1 MGIKN
6 LFQIIKPILKEIN
19 ISQIQNSKVWI
30 DIYSWIHKG
39 VAVEVQ

>member
-19 ISQIQNSKVWI
+19 ISQIQNSKVGI
-30 DIYSWIHKG
+30 DTYSWIHKG